1 MRSKYSYLR
10 PFVGDWATK
19 ECLRDHLSG
28 KRSYRCRNGAVE
40 EDDSSD
46 FGNIIIGSEPD
57 DDDEGDEGGEGD
69 EDGNSNGNSNGDE
82 EIEYN

>member
-1 MRSKYSYLR
+1 MRSKYSYLK

-28 KRSYRCRNGAVE
+28 KRSYRRCNGAVE

-57 DDDEGDEGGEGD
+57 DDDECHGLPRLP
-69 EDGNSNGNSNGDE
+69 NPFPSISVFSFRFRP
-82 EIEYN
+82 